1 MRKLIVAVAV
11 GAAAWPAAALAQ
23 TPSPTPNPS
32 QQCRAQR
39 TAMGTAAFA
48 QLYGTNAGR
57 TNAFGACVSKI
68 ARAQRAEHSGAVAA
82 CRAERSTDAT
92 AFANKYGTGPKKRNA
107 FGKCVSTK
115 ARAAAEARQS
125 ATINAA
131 RACRAE
137 RKALGATAFAAKYGT
152 NRNKRNAFGKCVA
165 QKVSQAG

>member
-1 MRKLIVAVAV
+1 MRKLIVTVAV

-23 TPSPTPNPS
+23 TPPPSPNPA

-39 TAMGTAAFA
+39 TAMGTTAFA
-48 QLYGTNAGR
+48 QLYGTNAAR
-57 TNAFGACVSKI
+57 SNAFGACVSKI
-68 ARAQRAEHSGAVAA
+68 AGAQRAEHSGAVAA

-107 FGKCVSTK
+107 FGKCVSAK

-131 RACRAE
+131 RTCRTE
-137 RKALGATAFAAKYGT
+137 RKALGATAFADKYGT
-152 NRNKRNAFGKCVA
+152 NRNKRNAFGRCVS